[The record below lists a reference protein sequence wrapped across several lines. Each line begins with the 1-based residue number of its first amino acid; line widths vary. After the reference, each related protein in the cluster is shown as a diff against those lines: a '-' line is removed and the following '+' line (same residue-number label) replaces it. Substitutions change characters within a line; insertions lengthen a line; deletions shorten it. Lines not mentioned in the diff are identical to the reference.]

1 MTRMIMAERRKQ
13 KRRTDDVRGDDYL
26 IKRYEFLIQNAR
38 DIILTIRQGD
48 RKILEANSSALTAY
62 QYSIDE
68 LRSMTIDDLEAA
80 EMKAQTKPHVDQDF
94 NYGLFFE
101 TIHVR
106 KNGEKFPVKVSLQ
119 ETMMENEKILLS
131 LVHDISERGQ
141 SQEAMQESA
150 NNLRALLNAVTESL
164 LLLDKD
170 GTILSANDTF
180 AKRLRV
186 GIDKIIGANYYDLLP
201 ADTAEERRRQAEN
214 VIQNMTPVRFEYIL
228 DKRCIDQVIYP
239 VFDNKGEVARLAFF
253 GADISRRR
261 EMEKELETM
270 ALNDQ
275 LTGLYNRRG
284 FFTLA
289 TRELKRAQRS
299 QKSLLLFFIDMDGLK
314 DINDRFG
321 HEEGDRA
328 LMAAAKILTNTF
340 RISDIISR
348 IGGDEYAIL
357 VVDADEALM
366 EKLLL
371 RLYRLINN
379 FNARK
384 THTSKLA
391 LSIGHAVY
399 DPLKPATLDELISYA
414 DQGMYKMKKVKYHRA

>member
-1 MTRMIMAERRKQ
+1 MAERRKQ

-26 IKRYEFLIQNAR
+26 IKRYEFLMKNTR
-38 DIILTIRQGD
+38 DSILTIRQRD
-48 RKILEANSSALTAY
+48 RKILEANAAALTAY

-68 LRSMTIDDLEAA
+68 LRSMTIDDLETA
-80 EMKAQTKPHVDQDF
+80 EVKAQMKPHVDQDF
-94 NYGLFFE
+94 NHELFFE

-106 KNGEKFPVKVSLQ
+106 KNGEIFPVEVSLQ
-119 ETMMENEKILLS
+119 EVMMGNEKILLS

-141 SQEAMQESA
+141 SQEAVQESA

-170 GTILSANDTF
+170 GTVLSANDTF
-180 AKRLRV
+180 AKRMRV
-186 GIDKIIGANYYDLLP
+186 GSDKIIGANYYDLLP

-214 VIQNMTPVRFEYIL
+214 VIQNMSPVRFEYIL
-228 DKRCIDQVIYP
+228 DKRCFDQVIYP

-299 QKSLLLFFIDMDGLK
+299 QNSLLLFFIDMDGLK

-328 LMAAAKILTNTF
+328 LTAAAKILTNTF

-384 THTSKLA
+384 THRSKLA